1 LPDLLNTYSKSH
13 RATRIDQATR
23 IQRLESFVEP
33 VKAQWKNESLK
44 QALSSYSGFCE
55 LIRLDK
61 AQNYLARSRVHE
73 ADWGSVELDAE
84 GLALQSELEERQT
97 VGDSS

>member
-1 LPDLLNTYSKSH
+1 M
-13 RATRIDQATR
+13 
-23 IQRLESFVEP
+23 
-33 VKAQWKNESLK
+33 KAQWKNESLK

-97 VGDSS
+97 VSNALFPQMLFATGLTRLRSYPCVLPSHS

>member
-1 LPDLLNTYSKSH
+1 M
-13 RATRIDQATR
+13 
-23 IQRLESFVEP
+23 
-33 VKAQWKNESLK
+33 KAQWKNESLK